1 MAIMARYERDLDQQ
15 QQQIEQLVSGGAL
28 RSALAFGALGLLAAL
43 ILAPALDNGSVNV
56 AATSSDDLPVGIDRT
71 VTGSIT
77 SAATPEVQHPR
88 GTVRYTIRRSVIQSN
103 PSEPCYIYE
112 DGTTQGDC

>member
-1 MAIMARYERDLDQQ
+1 MARYEKELDQQ
-15 QQQIEQLVSGGAL
+15 QRQIEQLVSGGAV
-28 RSALAFGALGLLAAL
+28 RTALAFGALGLLAAL
-43 ILAPALDNGSVNV
+43 ILAPALDSGSVNV
-56 AATSSDDLPVGIDRT
+56 AASSSDDLPGEIDRT

-77 SAATPEVQHPR
+77 PAATPEVQPPR

-112 DGTTQGDC
+112 DGTSHGDC

>member
-1 MAIMARYERDLDQQ
+1 MARYEKELDQQ
-15 QQQIEQLVSGGAL
+15 QQQIEQLVSGGAV
-28 RSALAFGALGLLAAL
+28 RSALAFGALGLLAAF
-43 ILAPALDNGSVNV
+43 ILAPALDSGSVNI
-56 AATSSDDLPVGIDRT
+56 AASSNDDLPGGIDRT

-77 SAATPEVQHPR
+77 PVATPEVQRPR

>member
-1 MAIMARYERDLDQQ
+1 MARYEKELDQQ
-15 QQQIEQLVSGGAL
+15 QQQIEQLVSGGAV

-43 ILAPALDNGSVNV
+43 ILTPALDNGSVNV
-56 AATSSDDLPVGIDRT
+56 AASSSEDLPGDIDRT
-71 VTGSIT
+71 ITGSI
-77 SAATPEVQHPR
+77 SPAAAPPERSR

-112 DGTTQGDC
+112 DGTSHGDC